1 MTTRGHRGFT
11 LLEVLA
17 AVAILAIALVGVY
30 RLHAQTIVM
39 QTRARFDALAPMLA
53 QEALNARTVEELAR
67 IGEDSGDFGDALP
80 GYTWQVTTGEVE
92 SELLGDVAPE
102 LIRLDVT
109 VGFNEGEL
117 TYALRTYRMLEP
129 EE

>member
-1 MTTRGHRGFT
+1 MTAGGRRGFT

-39 QTRARFDALAPMLA
+39 QTRARFDALAPLLA
-53 QEALNARTVEELAR
+53 REALDTRTVEELAQM
-67 IGEDSGDFGDALP
+67 GGDGGDFGEALP
-80 GYTWQVTTGEVE
+80 GYTWQVTAAEVE

-109 VGFNEGEL
+109 VGFNDGEL
-117 TYALRTYRMLEP
+117 TYALRTYRMLESG
-129 EE
+129 E